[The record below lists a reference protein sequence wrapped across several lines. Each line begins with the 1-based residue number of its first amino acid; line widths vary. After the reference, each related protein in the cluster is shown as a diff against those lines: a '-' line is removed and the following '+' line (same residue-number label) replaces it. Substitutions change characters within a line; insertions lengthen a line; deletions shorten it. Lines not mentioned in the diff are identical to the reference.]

1 MCLWKTLTSFDMAS
15 FFSKTVLSSLPS
27 SSAKEGLG
35 EEALPFVLFSDRHK
49 GLRLTALATRFCS
62 LKTRAVICEYGE
74 SCSLLLIQFPEGV
87 RERENSGL
95 KVHI

>member
-15 FFSKTVLSSLPS
+15 FFSRTVLSSLPS

-49 GLRLTALATRFCS
+49 GLRLTALATPDFVP
-62 LKTRAVICEYGE
+62 LKLELSSVNMEKVVVCFSYNFQRVC
-74 SCSLLLIQFPEGV
+74 V
-87 RERENSGL
+87 KERI
-95 KVHI
+95 VD